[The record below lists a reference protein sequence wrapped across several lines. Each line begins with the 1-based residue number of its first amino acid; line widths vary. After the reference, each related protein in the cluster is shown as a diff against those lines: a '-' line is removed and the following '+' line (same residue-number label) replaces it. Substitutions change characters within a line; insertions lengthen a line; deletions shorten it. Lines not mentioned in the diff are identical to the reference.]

1 MTGALSGLRVLDLS
15 RVLAGPY
22 CTQMLGD
29 LGADIIKIEKPFA
42 GDDTRTWGPPFLK
55 DQNGNDTNE
64 SAYYLSINRNKKSV
78 AVDIAHEEGQKIIL
92 ALLETSDVL
101 IENFKADGLKK
112 YGLDYETLHKKFPRL
127 IYCSITGYG
136 QSGPLAH
143 EPGYDLVAQA
153 MGGMMASTGERNGAP
168 MKSGV
173 AVSDIITGLHAGIG
187 LLAALHHR
195 TATGLG
201 QHVDV
206 ALLDCTLATMTN
218 LAQYYLTSGKPAA
231 RQGNAHSTITPYQAF
246 EARDGWFVIAVGND
260 HQFEKLADFLQHP
273 EWSGDEKFK
282 TNSARTKNR
291 DELIPLIAEELKTHD
306 VKNLI
311 GTFRELDIP
320 AGPVNRID
328 QSFAEPQ
335 VLHRGMKISVAHS
348 SAPTPVD
355 LVGSPLNLSEGSISY
370 RSAPPVL
377 GQHTR
382 EVLSEILGLT
392 DEAIKNL
399 VDRKIIQVPQS

>member
-1 MTGALSGLRVLDLS
+1 MTGSLSGIRVLDLS

-22 CTQMLGD
+22 CTQMMGD
-29 LGADIIKIEKPFA
+29 LGAEIIKIEKPYA

-55 DQNGNDTNE
+55 DTHGNDTTE

-78 AVDIAHEEGQKIIL
+78 AVDIAQEDGQKIIL
-92 ALLETSDVL
+92 ALLESCDVL
-101 IENFKADGLKK
+101 IENFKVDSLKK
-112 YGLDYETLHKKFPRL
+112 YGLDYESLREKFPRL

-136 QSGPLAH
+136 QSGELAH

-153 MGGMMASTGERNGAP
+153 MGGLMAATGEINGAP

-195 TATGLG
+195 TITNEG

-260 HQFEKLADFLQHP
+260 HQFEKLAQFLNHP
-273 EWSGDEKFK
+273 EWSTNEKFK

-291 DELIPLIAEELKTHD
+291 DDLIPLIAAELKTYD
-306 VKNLI
+306 VKPLI
-311 GTFRELDIP
+311 TTLRDLDIP

-335 VLHRGMKISVAHS
+335 VLHRGMRISLPHAE
-348 SAPTPVD
+348 APSPVE
-355 LVGSPLNLSEGSISY
+355 LVGSPLHLSETPPTY
-370 RSAPPVL
+370 HSAPPVL

-382 EVLSEILGLT
+382 EVLAGILGLT
-392 DEAIKNL
+392 PEAIKNL
-399 VDRKIIQVPQS
+399 ADRKIIQVPQS